1 VTAVIQEVGMI
12 AGTLWRQG
20 DVLIQRVE
28 AIPPSARKLK
38 RPVLASGDTTGHRH
52 QIKDRRSARLLSVG
66 QGRAMQLFLEVD
78 ADEASVVHP
87 EHGPITLPRGLYRVW
102 RQREFDDREIRF
114 VAD

>member
-1 VTAVIQEVGMI
+1 MSV
-12 AGTLWRQG
+12 GTLWRQG

-38 RPVLASGDTTGHRH
+38 RPVLASGDSTGQRH
-52 QIKDRRSARLLSVG
+52 QIKDRRTARLLSVG
-66 QGRAMQLFLEVD
+66 EGRATQLFLEVI

-87 EHGPITLPRGLYRVW
+87 EHGTIALPQGMYRVW
-102 RQREFDDREIRF
+102 RQREFADREIRF

>member
-1 VTAVIQEVGMI
+1 MI

-38 RPVLASGDTTGHRH
+38 RPVLASGDKTGHRH

-66 QGRAMQLFLEVD
+66 EGRAMQLFLEVW
-78 ADEASVVHP
+78 H
-87 EHGPITLPRGLYRVW
+87 
-102 RQREFDDREIRF
+102 DDRNL
-114 VAD
+114 VAAG